1 MKKIVITLAVL
12 GAAAGAAQAQ
22 SSVTIY
28 GALDAYLE
36 SGRNGQATVTRV
48 QNGGAAPSRIGFRGV
63 EDLGGGVKAIFSL
76 ETGINVDDGTAA
88 QGGLLFG
95 RQAFVGLSGNFGT
108 VTLGRQ
114 YTPFF
119 MTNLLYTLGGGMG
132 WGNAANYFLEPP
144 SARAN
149 NALQYATPNMNGFV
163 FKAMYALGENPAPGA
178 GKVGNVR
185 AVSGQYDSGK
195 LSVNVSHMN
204 RTTTDTNADKWTAL
218 GASYDF
224 TVVKTALVYQVRRDD
239 ANLARNDYFD
249 LSATIPMGGGA
260 LLLDIGGLQNKATND
275 ADARTASIRYDYF
288 LSKRTTVYG
297 GFSTVRNEAKARYG
311 VTGAGG
317 APMVALAGADPRA
330 LAIGVRHFF

>member
-22 SSVTIY
+22 SSVVIY

-36 SGRNGQATVTRV
+36 SGRNGQSTVTRV
-48 QNGGAAPSRIGFRGV
+48 QNGGATPSRIGFRGT
-63 EDLGGGVKAIFSL
+63 EDLGGGLKAIFSL

-108 VTLGRQ
+108 ITAGRQ

-119 MTNLLYTLGGGMG
+119 MTNLLYTMGGGMG

-149 NALQYATPNMNGFV
+149 NALQYATPNINGFV
-163 FKAMYALGENPAPGA
+163 FKAMYALGENSAPGA

-195 LSVNVSHMN
+195 LSVNMSHMN
-204 RTTTDTNADKWTAL
+204 RTTTTANADKWTAL

-249 LSATIPMGGGA
+249 LSASIPMGGGA
-260 LLLDIGGLQNKATND
+260 LLLDVGGIQNKAISD
-275 ADARTASIRYDYF
+275 ADAVTASIRYDHY

-297 GFSTVRNEAKARYG
+297 GLSMVRNEARARYG